1 MQIGMEWGAYAGS
14 PPPSL
19 AGMTD
24 IFPVIRYRDA
34 HAGIDFLVNAFG
46 FEKHAVYED
55 DGVVQ
60 HAELRYGDGIVMV
73 GQREQ
78 VDPTAVYI
86 AVDDPDAHY
95 QRAKAAGATIE
106 RELSDEDYGSREYSA
121 KDPEGHQWSFGTY
134 RPS

>member
-1 MQIGMEWGAYAGS
+1 
-14 PPPSL
+14 
-19 AGMTD
+19 MTD

-34 HAGIDFLVNAFG
+34 RAGIDFLVNAFG

-55 DGVVQ
+55 EGVVQ

-78 VDPTAVYI
+78 VDPAAVYI
-86 AVDDPDAHY
+86 AVDDPNAHY
-95 QRAKAAGATIE
+95 ERAKAAGATIE
-106 RELSDEDYGSREYSA
+106 RELTDQEYGSREYSA
-121 KDPEGHQWSFGTY
+121 KDPEGHHWSFGTY

>member
-1 MQIGMEWGAYAGS
+1 
-14 PPPSL
+14 
-19 AGMTD
+19 MTD

-34 HAGIDFLVNAFG
+34 HAGIDFLVSAFG

-55 DGVVQ
+55 NGVIE

-73 GQREQ
+73 GQRER
-78 VDPTAVYI
+78 VDPAALYI

-95 QRAKAAGATIE
+95 ERAKAAGARIE
-106 RELSDEDYGSREYSA
+106 RELTDQEYGSREYSA